1 MVLFC
6 GGCSNP
12 DRDGHSPALPRQR
25 NLVPQGAAAAS
36 AIFVPS
42 SRRLCSCCCCFYV
55 FDVCALLMLL
65 LMLSPPL
72 LLLLRLLMLLLLP
85 LLLLPVV
92 PLLML
97 LLLMR
102 LLLLLLQLLL
112 LLLLL
117 EAPDNHPMPPVQRGL
132 FGTQFV
138 SPPTK
143 QAKRPRVV
151 RSAAT
156 DAVETQLGAQAAPQI
171 PPAESQELSLAQAL
185 SHAGLSPLPWQDDE
199 KAMDDERPVA
209 ALSET
214 TLADLLEHPVALVA
228 EASNTG
234 TIVVSPPLTVGH
246 VQPYCTKCGYHVDPC
261 SKGVRVI
268 SKTPPTFKCQKCN
281 SMQCTLHKLFGTWPL
296 DEFKALGEETQQK
309 FWREAGGS
317 REGLK
322 QSVEQLLV
330 RKVVEKKFASEAGP
344 FLPLSVWATQG
355 YNTDDIAARASM
367 EVHPVLGP
375 TYQVSIK
382 SSGREKTDSLIQEQ
396 MLRLLEKGKKSTAG
410 TSGDRDILL
419 DTSSLDKAEEE
430 DIASK
435 ESVNSSSAS
444 SSGSSSDSSGK
455 KKKKKKNTAKS
466 KKSKKSNKNKQKDS
480 HSKKEQEKKDKEK
493 KDKKEITKQRLAVEK
508 AERARVSKIKSD
520 CTKALAKIAPVM
532 LYLEELLKH
541 TKLSLV
547 PSFAVQKA
555 KLILKKLEAVD
566 GEARAQLK
574 AKDPKDVTFTLPV
587 VAMTT
592 KEAMETKSLVEGML
606 DAVNKHCT

>member
-1 MVLFC
+1 M
-6 GGCSNP
+6 
-12 DRDGHSPALPRQR
+12 
-25 NLVPQGAAAAS
+25 
-36 AIFVPS
+36 
-42 SRRLCSCCCCFYV
+42 
-55 FDVCALLMLL
+55 
-65 LMLSPPL
+65 
-72 LLLLRLLMLLLLP
+72 
-85 LLLLPVV
+85 
-92 PLLML
+92 
-97 LLLMR
+97 
-102 LLLLLLQLLL
+102 
-112 LLLLL
+112 
-117 EAPDNHPMPPVQRGL
+117 
-132 FGTQFV
+132 
-138 SPPTK
+138 
-143 QAKRPRVV
+143 
-151 RSAAT
+151 
-156 DAVETQLGAQAAPQI
+156 
-171 PPAESQELSLAQAL
+171 
-185 SHAGLSPLPWQDDE
+185 
-199 KAMDDERPVA
+199 
-209 ALSET
+209 
-214 TLADLLEHPVALVA
+214 
-228 EASNTG
+228 
-234 TIVVSPPLTVGH
+234 
-246 VQPYCTKCGYHVDPC
+246 
-261 SKGVRVI
+261 
-268 SKTPPTFKCQKCN
+268 
-281 SMQCTLHKLFGTWPL
+281 
-296 DEFKALGEETQQK
+296 
-309 FWREAGGS
+309 
-317 REGLK
+317 
-322 QSVEQLLV
+322 
-330 RKVVEKKFASEAGP
+330 
-344 FLPLSVWATQG
+344 
-355 YNTDDIAARASM
+355 
-367 EVHPVLGP
+367 LGP

-419 DTSSLDKAEEE
+419 DTSSLDKADEE

-444 SSGSSSDSSGK
+444 SSGSSSDSSCKK

-592 KEAMETKSLVEGML
+592 KEAMETWRVCWTPSTSIAREGL
-606 DAVNKHCT
+606 EGSATDSPGVRQ